1 MTQHGEAHLKRA
13 LTLPTAVL
21 FGLSYMLPL
30 TVFTTFGIVNVLTEG
45 HIISAYIVCL
55 VAMFFTAASYAKM
68 AGAFPRAGSAYVYTR
83 KAFGGHV
90 GFLSGWALMLDYI
103 LMPMITYLVIGI
115 YINAALPW
123 VPQSVGII
131 VSLVTVTMLTI
142 VGIRS
147 VSIVSSALVAF
158 QVVFL
163 AVFAIMSFLAIKGQ
177 PLPDIGEVMFGQGP
191 GLAAIFSGA
200 AILCFSFLGF
210 DAVSTIAEETRDASR
225 VIPRAIIL
233 VTLIGGA
240 LFILISLPAVLVLP
254 DWRGYS
260 SADAASLDVMQ
271 AAGGRFLGIFFTA
284 AYVAG
289 CFGAVTASQTTVS
302 RILYAMGRDG
312 VIPRSVF
319 GRVHPRFQTPV
330 GAILVVGLVG
340 FSALFVG
347 LDMASSLINFGALV
361 AFTSVNLSVIK
372 HFFIDRDE
380 RSGVAAITGLVFPAI
395 GVVMCLWLW
404 LSLSHDA
411 LTIGIVWVAVGMAQ
425 LAVVTGGFSRQPP
438 ELSLE

>member
-1 MTQHGEAHLKRA
+1 MTASNEPHLKRT

-45 HIISAYIVCL
+45 HIVSAYMLCL
-55 VAMFFTAASYAKM
+55 LAMFFTAASYAKM
-68 AGAFPRAGSAYVYTR
+68 ARAYPLAGSAYVYTR
-83 KAFGGHV
+83 KAFGGSI

-115 YINAALPW
+115 YINAALPM
-123 VPQSVGII
+123 VPQSVGIV
-131 VSLVTVTMLTI
+131 VSLLSVTALTI
-142 VGIRS
+142 IGIRS

-163 AVFAIMSFLAIKGQ
+163 VVFLTMAGFSIWGQ
-177 PLPDIGEVMFGQGP
+177 PLPDISDVMFGSGP
-191 GLAAIFSGA
+191 GMATIFSGA

-210 DAVSTIAEETRDASR
+210 DAVSTIAEETRDAQR

-240 LFILISLPAVLVLP
+240 LFILISLPAVLVMP
-254 DWRGYS
+254 DWTAYTDAD
-260 SADAASLDVMQ
+260 SAALDVMQ
-271 AAGGRFLGIFFTA
+271 AAGGRFLGMFFTA

-312 VIPRSVF
+312 VIPKSVF
-319 GRVHPRFQTPV
+319 GRIHPRFQTPV
-330 GAILVVGLVG
+330 GAILVVGMVG
-340 FSALFVG
+340 FVALFVS
-347 LDMASSLINFGALV
+347 LDLASSLINFGALV

-372 HFFIDRDE
+372 HFYIDRKE
-380 RSGVAAITGLVFPAI
+380 RSGWSLVTGLAAPTI
-395 GVVMCLWLW
+395 GVAMCVWLW
-404 LSLSHDA
+404 LSLSADA
-411 LTIGIVWVAVGMAQ
+411 LAIGLAWVLLGTLQ
-425 LAVVTGGFSRQPP
+425 LGLLTRWFTRKPP
-438 ELSLE
+438 ELSLD